1 MKSSAYII
9 ADRAYIVTGWL
20 LRSAFICFLLQALTG
35 ALLTLH
41 YEPSLRPA
49 MTESGKPIIMLET
62 TKALRHKP
70 TQTRYNPHE
79 LLFAEYD
86 TAAKAP
92 FYAPDTLR
100 FLTRILAYS
109 QSNTPILPN
118 AAYYSVEQGIM
129 RSADFGALV
138 RGVHAAAANLAVI
151 ILTLWLGISLLAGTY
166 SQMPYY
172 HWAAGIVLFTLTLG
186 TSVLGYILPMNL
198 RSLAALNILLA
209 TLESTPLVG
218 KWLAGILR
226 GASSLSS
233 PTLVRVYALHV
244 LFIPA
249 VLAGLWYALRTTLIW
264 RGQTITNTEATNNK
278 EWAQNVLLGIGIVWV
293 SVMMACCIATPSN
306 LALMNLP
313 ADFTAVIAAPQ
324 QSQPEW
330 YALGMAALLRVLPAW
345 GMMTGLGVWISLAT
359 ALPFVTRL
367 SASLAMIVRGTCS
380 VALLGLCVLT
390 LWELQWYTF
399 PTVILTEEN
408 LELVIVISILS
419 GLLGGVLTARLRQES

>member
-1 MKSSAYII
+1 MNPTAYI
-9 ADRAYIVTGWL
+9 TTQWL

-35 ALLTLH
+35 GLLTLH

-62 TKALRHKP
+62 TKAFRHKP
-70 TQTRYNPHE
+70 TQTRYNAHE
-79 LLFAEYD
+79 VLFAEYD

-100 FLTRILAYS
+100 FLSRILTYS

-129 RSADFGALV
+129 RSADFGVLL
-138 RGVHAAAANLAVI
+138 RGVHAAAANLTVI
-151 ILTLWLGISLLAGTY
+151 ILTLWLNISFLAGTY
-166 SQMPYY
+166 SQMHRY
-172 HWAAGIVLFTLTLG
+172 HWMGGIVLFTLTFG
-186 TSVLGYILPMNL
+186 TSILGYILPMNL

-209 TLESTPLVG
+209 TLESAPLLG

-249 VLAGLWYALRTTLIW
+249 VLAASWYALRTTLIR
-264 RGQTITNTEATNNK
+264 RGQTTTNK
-278 EWAQNVLLGIGIVWV
+278 EWARTILLGIGIVWV
-293 SVMMACCIATPSN
+293 SVMMACCITTSPN

-313 ADFTAVIAAPQ
+313 ADFTAVIAASQ
-324 QSQPEW
+324 QAQPEW
-330 YALGMAALLRVLPAW
+330 YALGIAALLRVLPAW
-345 GMMTGLGVWISLAT
+345 SVMTGLGVWISLAV
-359 ALPFVTRL
+359 ALPFVTHF
-367 SASLAMIVRGTCS
+367 STSSAMIVRGACS
-380 VALLGLCVLT
+380 VVLLGLCALT

-399 PTVILTEEN
+399 PTMALTEEN

-419 GLLGGVLTARLRQES
+419 GLLGGVLTARLGQEA

>member
-1 MKSSAYII
+1 
-9 ADRAYIVTGWL
+9 
-20 LRSAFICFLLQALTG
+20 
-35 ALLTLH
+35 
-41 YEPSLRPA
+41 
-49 MTESGKPIIMLET
+49 
-62 TKALRHKP
+62 
-70 TQTRYNPHE
+70 
-79 LLFAEYD
+79 
-86 TAAKAP
+86 
-92 FYAPDTLR
+92 
-100 FLTRILAYS
+100 
-109 QSNTPILPN
+109 
-118 AAYYSVEQGIM
+118 
-129 RSADFGALV
+129 
-138 RGVHAAAANLAVI
+138 
-151 ILTLWLGISLLAGTY
+151 
-166 SQMPYY
+166 
-172 HWAAGIVLFTLTLG
+172 
-186 TSVLGYILPMNL
+186 MNL
-198 RSLAALNILLA
+198 RSLAALNILLS
-209 TLESTPLVG
+209 TLESAPLPG

-249 VLAGLWYALRTTLIW
+249 VLAASWYALRTTLIW
-264 RGQTITNTEATNNK
+264 RGQTITNTEATGK
-278 EWAQNVLLGIGIVWV
+278 EWVRNVLLGIGIVWV
-293 SVMMACCIATPSN
+293 SVMMACCITTPPN
-306 LALMNLP
+306 LALVNLP

-330 YALGMAALLRVLPAW
+330 YALGIAALLRVFPAW